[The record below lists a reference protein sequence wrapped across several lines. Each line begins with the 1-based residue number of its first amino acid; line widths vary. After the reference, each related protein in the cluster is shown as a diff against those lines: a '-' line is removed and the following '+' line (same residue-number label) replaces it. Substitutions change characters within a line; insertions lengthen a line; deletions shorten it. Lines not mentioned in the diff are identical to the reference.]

1 MYSFNTIPEAIEDIK
16 NGKIIIVVDDED
28 RENEGDF
35 IVSGEKVTGETMNF
49 IATYGKGLICTP
61 ISEKIAKRLG
71 LDPMVANN
79 TDNHETAFTVSVDH
93 MDTTTGISAFERAF
107 TVNKMADKNSKPSD
121 FRRPGHVFPLISKP
135 MGVLERNG
143 HTEATVDFMK
153 LAGLEE
159 IGICCEI
166 MAEDGHMA
174 RTPELMEI
182 AKKYD
187 LRIVTIK
194 SLIEYIENNV
204 KVIEKAITTKLPT
217 KYGIFDVSGYY
228 DRETGKEHIA
238 LYMGNIDNGEPVLA
252 RIHSQC
258 LTGDTLGS
266 LKCDCGQQL
275 DKAMKMIAENGSGV
289 LLYMRQEGRGIGLVN
304 KLKAYHLQDNGMDT
318 LDANLALGFQ
328 GDLREY
334 YIGAQILRDLGIKSL
349 HLLTNN
355 PDKVYQLEDYGMKI
369 SSRVPIEIEA
379 NPYDSFYLKTK
390 KDRMGHILNME
401 EK

>member
-1 MYSFNTIPEAIEDIK
+1 MMYSFNTIPEAIEDIK
-16 NGKIIIVVDDED
+16 NGKMIIVVDDED

-35 IVSGEKVTGETMNF
+35 IVSGEKVTGEIMNF

-61 ISEKIAKRLG
+61 ISEKIAERLG
-71 LDPMVANN
+71 LEPMVANN

-93 MDTTTGISAFERAF
+93 VDTTTGISAFERAF

-166 MAEDGHMA
+166 MSEDGHMA
-174 RTPELMEI
+174 RTPELMKI
-182 AKKYD
+182 AKQND
-187 LRIVTIK
+187 LKIVTIE

-217 KYGIFDVSGYY
+217 KYGTFDVSGYY
-228 DRETGKEHIA
+228 DKETGREHIA
-238 LYMGNIDNGEPVLA
+238 LYMGNINDGEPVLA

-275 DKAMKMIAENGSGV
+275 DFALKNIAKEKRGV
-289 LLYMRQEGRGIGLVN
+289 LLYMEQEGRGIGLIN
-304 KLKAYHLQDNGMDT
+304 KLKAYELQRNGMDT
-318 LDANLALGFQ
+318 VEANLALGFPE
-328 GDLREY
+328 DLRKY
-334 YIGAQILRDLGIKSL
+334 NCAGQILQDLGVKSINL
-349 HLLTNN
+349 MTNN
-355 PDKVYQLEDYGMKI
+355 PDKIEKI
-369 SSRVPIEIEA
+369 QEAGIIVNKRIPIEVEHSSEA
-379 NPYDSFYLKTK
+379 DFYMETK
-390 KDRMGHILNME
+390 KVKMGHILKLE
-401 EK
+401 A

>member
-1 MYSFNTIPEAIEDIK
+1 MMYSFNTIPEAIEDIK
-16 NGKIIIVVDDED
+16 NGKMIIVVDDED

-35 IVSGEKVTGETMNF
+35 IVSGEKVTGEIMNF

-61 ISEKIAKRLG
+61 ISEKIAERLG
-71 LDPMVANN
+71 LEAMVANN

-93 MDTTTGISAFERAF
+93 VDTTTGISAFERAF

-166 MAEDGHMA
+166 MSEDGHMA
-174 RTPELMEI
+174 RTPELMKI
-182 AKKYD
+182 AKQND
-187 LRIVTIK
+187 LKIVTIE

-217 KYGIFDVSGYY
+217 KYGTFDVSGYY
-228 DRETGKEHIA
+228 DKETGKEHIA
-238 LYMGNIDNGEPVLA
+238 LYMGNINDGEPVLA

-275 DKAMKMIAENGSGV
+275 DFALKNIAKEKRGV
-289 LLYMRQEGRGIGLVN
+289 LLYMEQEGRGIGLIN
-304 KLKAYHLQDNGMDT
+304 KLKAYELQRNGMDT
-318 LDANLALGFQ
+318 VEANLALGFPE
-328 GDLREY
+328 DLRKY
-334 YIGAQILRDLGIKSL
+334 NCAGQILQDLGVKSINL
-349 HLLTNN
+349 MTNN
-355 PDKVYQLEDYGMKI
+355 PDKIEKI
-369 SSRVPIEIEA
+369 QEAGIIVNKRIPIEVEHSSDA
-379 NPYDSFYLKTK
+379 DFYMETK
-390 KDRMGHILNME
+390 KVKMGHILKLE
-401 EK
+401 A